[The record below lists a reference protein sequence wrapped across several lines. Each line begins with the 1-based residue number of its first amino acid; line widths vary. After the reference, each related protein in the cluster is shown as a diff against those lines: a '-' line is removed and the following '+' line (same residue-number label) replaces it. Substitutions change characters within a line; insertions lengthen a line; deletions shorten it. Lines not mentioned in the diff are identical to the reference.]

1 MVIVILYFLG
11 VAGICSLV
19 ITIFQDIRKL
29 KREMRWSAANLLR
42 FYSDLEMGKSHSLT
56 KDRQD

>member
-1 MVIVILYFLG
+1 MVIVYFLG
-11 VAGICSLV
+11 IAGICSLA

-29 KREMRWSAANLLR
+29 KRESRWSAANLLR
-42 FYSDLEMGKSHSLT
+42 FYSDLERGKSHSLT